1 MLKNNFIK
9 NLIILISF
17 VMLFA
22 SCKEDTVEPIYF
34 GNISGSVMDADDGT
48 PIQGV
53 SITTTPPTSSII
65 TDAQGKFNLSELT
78 AETYTISASKNGYN
92 KTTTNVSVEGNKTT
106 EAVII
111 LSKRD
116 DTAAPPLPPVN
127 PLPEDGM
134 VDQNTSLT
142 LTWSVSDQ
150 NESDSLLYDVF
161 IYDAGQINSLKI
173 GDNVGDTTLFVE
185 NLDFNSVYYWQI
197 VVKDGINSEVNGEVW
212 SFKTKSLPNNPYV
225 YTSDSTGNYEI
236 YTTDGTTEN
245 LVRLTNNSVRDW
257 YPRFNP
263 IRDVIAFTSDRTASY
278 QIFKMNADGSDLFQV
293 TQVPIAGNHNSGI
306 GFSWSPDGSSLLY
319 SHYDK
324 LYKIGSDG
332 SNLTQIATAPA
343 TRHFRE
349 TNWSSTGDK
358 IVVLTIGNSF
368 YNSEIY
374 TMNSDGSEMAM
385 IVDNKPGAMTSPSF
399 SLDGKFI
406 MYTQDAS
413 GYQDATSRQLD
424 ARIYLYDLDSLNST
438 DLSTHKPNGTNDL
451 NPQFSSDGSKIIFEN
466 VNNNSGSSSIWT
478 MDINGDNRT
487 KIITTGKMPDWK

>member
-1 MLKNNFIK
+1 
-9 NLIILISF
+9 
-17 VMLFA
+17 
-22 SCKEDTVEPIYF
+22 
-34 GNISGSVMDADDGT
+34 
-48 PIQGV
+48 
-53 SITTTPPTSSII
+53 
-65 TDAQGKFNLSELT
+65 
-78 AETYTISASKNGYN
+78 
-92 KTTTNVSVEGNKTT
+92 
-106 EAVII
+106 
-111 LSKRD
+111 
-116 DTAAPPLPPVN
+116 
-127 PLPEDGM
+127 
-134 VDQNTSLT
+134 
-142 LTWSVSDQ
+142 
-150 NESDSLLYDVF
+150 
-161 IYDAGQINSLKI
+161 
-173 GDNVGDTTLFVE
+173 
-185 NLDFNSVYYWQI
+185 
-197 VVKDGINSEVNGEVW
+197 
-212 SFKTKSLPNNPYV
+212 
-225 YTSDSTGNYEI
+225 
-236 YTTDGTTEN
+236 
-245 LVRLTNNSVRDW
+245 
-257 YPRFNP
+257 
-263 IRDVIAFTSDRTASY
+263 
-278 QIFKMNADGSDLFQV
+278 MNADGSDLFQV

-349 TNWSSTGDK
+349 TNWSATGDK

-399 SLDGKFI
+399 SLDGKFV

-487 KIITTGKMPDWK
+487 KIVATGKMPDWK